1 MRKLSLSLLLALGT
15 VVAMAVTVFADGTP
29 SGW

>member
-1 MRKLSLSLLLALGT
+1 MRKLSLSLLLALST
-15 VVAMAVTVFADGTP
+15 LVVTAVTVLADGTP

>member
-1 MRKLSLSLLLALGT
+1 MRKLSLSLLLALST
-15 VVAMAVTVFADGTP
+15 LVAMAVTVFADGTP